1 MYDANATAVMRPRDA
16 HAFRSVALIQK
27 VYIIVRQTNPQS
39 VQWIG
44 NADYMAKP
52 IHCKPKTADFDVQ
65 VDGHP
70 VETAGLVVNPE
81 LPGFEAV
88 FKSPGK
94 AAKARAEW
102 KKFFHTSHERGEPI
116 GLCQPRNGRE
126 VRTWPGAHP
135 GWAVQMCRTSK
146 HYGCLLYS
154 TYPQGINGK
163 YVHGDYDLFGIAP
176 ADDPT
181 RIRRRNEELSGQ
193 KHSRGPNTQSV
204 QFAFNALSGLPL
216 VKHGEQ
222 ELFAGFDEESLDV
235 FKPDGST
242 RTLNSASEAML
253 FYSTELKGRQI
264 FAGDGLPA
272 GGLWLKPQSEGD
284 TLAHAI
290 AEMMVALTR
299 P

>member
-1 MYDANATAVMRPRDA
+1 MYDPKATAVMRPHDA
-16 HAFRSVALIQK
+16 RAFRSVALIQK

-52 IHCKPKTADFDVQ
+52 IDCKPKTADFDTD

-81 LPGFEAV
+81 LPGFDRV

-94 AAKARAEW
+94 AAKARDEW
-102 KKFFHTSHERGEPI
+102 KKFFHKAHERGEPL
-116 GLCQPRNGRE
+116 GPCQPRNGRE
-126 VRTWPGAHP
+126 VRTWPGARP
-135 GWAVQMCRTSK
+135 GWAVQMCRTSR

-154 TYPQGINGK
+154 TYPQGMNGK

-176 ADDPT
+176 AGDPT
-181 RIRRRNEELSGQ
+181 LIRRRNEELAGQ

-204 QFAFNALSGLPL
+204 QFAVNALSGLPL

-222 ELFAGFDEESLDV
+222 ELFTGFDEESLDV
-235 FKPDGST
+235 FRPDGST
-242 RTLNSASEAML
+242 RTLNSAAEAML
-253 FYSTELKGRQI
+253 FYSTELKGRQV
-264 FAGDGLPA
+264 FSGDGLPA
-272 GGLWLKPQSEGD
+272 GGLWLKPISED
-284 TLAHAI
+284 DALARAI
-290 AEMMVALTR
+290 AEMAGALNR
-299 P
+299 A

>member
-1 MYDANATAVMRPRDA
+1 MYDANAIAVMRPRDA

-52 IHCKPKTADFDVQ
+52 IDCKPKTADFDVQ

-70 VETAGLVVNPE
+70 VETAGLVVNPV
-81 LPGFEAV
+81 LPGFESV

-94 AAKARAEW
+94 AAKAGTEW
-102 KKFFHTSHERGEPI
+102 KKFFHTLHERGEPI

-126 VRTWPGAHP
+126 VRTWPGARP

-176 ADDPT
+176 GDDPT

-253 FYSTELKGRQI
+253 FYNTELKGRQI
-264 FAGDGLPA
+264 FSGDGLPA
-272 GGLWLKPQSEGD
+272 GGLWLKPMSEGD

-290 AEMMVALTR
+290 AEMMVALNR

>member
-1 MYDANATAVMRPRDA
+1 MATAVMRPRDVRS
-16 HAFRSVALIQK
+16 FRSVALIQK

-52 IHCKPKTADFDVQ
+52 IDCKPKTADFDIDI
-65 VDGHP
+65 DGHH

-81 LPGFEAV
+81 LPGFDAV

-94 AAKARAEW
+94 ATKARAEW
-102 KKFFHTSHERGEPI
+102 KKFFHTLHERGEPL

-126 VRTWPGAHP
+126 VRTWPGARP
-135 GWAVQMCRTSK
+135 GWAVQMCRTSR

-154 TYPQGINGK
+154 TYPQGQNGK

-176 ADDPT
+176 AADPAL
-181 RIRRRNEELSGQ
+181 IRRRNDELSGQ

-204 QFAFNALSGLPL
+204 QFAVNALGGLPL

-222 ELFAGFDEESLDV
+222 ELFSGFDEELLDV
-235 FKPDGST
+235 FRPDGST
-242 RTLNSASEAML
+242 RTLHSAAEAML
-253 FYSTELKGRQI
+253 FYSTELKGRQV
-264 FAGDGLPA
+264 FSGDGLPA
-272 GGLWLKPQSEGD
+272 GGLWLKPTSEGD
-284 TLAHAI
+284 TLARAV
-290 AEMMVALTR
+290 AEMAGALNR